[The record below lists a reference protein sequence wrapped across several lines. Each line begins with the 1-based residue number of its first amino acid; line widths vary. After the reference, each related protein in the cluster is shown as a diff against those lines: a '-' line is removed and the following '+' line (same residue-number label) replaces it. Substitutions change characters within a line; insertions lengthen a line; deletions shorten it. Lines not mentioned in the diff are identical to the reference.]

1 MTLGAKK
8 YAYEYP
14 DGSIGITVAGVNK
27 SKGAIELKEA
37 GGLKRFKEGFVF
49 RAAGGTESIYNDI
62 EFEPDPDKLQK
73 LIREGNEILITSNVV
88 IADSEYTLGITG
100 EYRRLLERCEIWRD
114 NFILTE

>member
-1 MTLGAKK
+1 MQA
-8 YAYEYP
+8 
-14 DGSIGITVAGVNK
+14 
-27 SKGAIELKEA
+27 A

-62 EFEPDPDKLQK
+62 EFESDPDKLQK
-73 LIREGNEILITSNVV
+73 LVREGNEILITSNVV

-114 NFILTE
+114 NFILTDS